1 MFRKD
6 YVMRTLLKVVIAV
19 VVVLVVIAIALP
31 FFVNADRI
39 RPELEKQATQALG
52 RQVTIG
58 NLKLAIFQGG
68 VTAEDLAIAD
78 DPKFSKDPFL
88 TAKSMSIGV
97 DMWAL
102 ILHRQLNVRSFTI
115 HAPKVQLLEAED
127 PATKKN
133 VWNYSSLAQSSS
145 KSGAANEPSST
156 EQTELAVS
164 KFLLDDGELTVK
176 RLGAAKSSVYSKLR
190 LEATDVS
197 MMQSFPFSFSAVPA
211 GGGSLEAKGKIGPMA
226 KDSEQTPL
234 TVDVKVR
241 DLDVAKTGFLQ
252 GSAIKGLL
260 DLDANMN
267 SNGKVADVTAHAT
280 GKKLCLAAGC
290 KAIDTP
296 VGVDLKANYGLA
308 DQIATIKSGVM
319 KVVNSSA
326 ALAGTIDMK
335 GEEPK
340 VAARIDAPSMAVP
353 DIVQVLPA
361 LGVVLPGGTK
371 LEGGTA
377 SLKGTANG
385 AVSKIVANAH
395 VAVLNTTVT
404 GYDLGGQLAMVTK
417 LVGGANS
424 KETQIQELS
433 SDVDYTPAGIAAK
446 NILLI
451 VPSIGRVTGDGT
463 INAANE
469 MNFAM
474 KASVDMS
481 KSAMGVVTA
490 AFGRKNANINVPFH
504 ITGTTSNP
512 HFAPDTGKL
521 LGSTASPVSNAGK
534 GIMQNVGGGLGGLF
548 GKKK

>member
-1 MFRKD
+1 
-6 YVMRTLLKVVIAV
+6 MRTLLKVVIAV
-19 VVVLVVIAIALP
+19 VAILVVVAAVLP

-58 NLKLAIFQGG
+58 KLKLAIFEGG

-78 DPKFSKDPFL
+78 DPKFSKEPFL

-97 DMWAL
+97 DLWAL
-102 ILHRQLNVRSFTI
+102 ILHQKLNVRSFTI
-115 HAPKVQLLEAED
+115 HAPKVQILEAED

-133 VWNYSSLAQSSS
+133 VWNYSTLAKSSTGTASQPSSS
-145 KSGAANEPSST
+145 GQA
-156 EQTELAVS
+156 ELAVS
-164 KFLLDDGELTVK
+164 KFLLDDGELTFT
-176 RLGAAKSSVYSKLR
+176 RMGASKSSVYSKLR

-197 MMQSFPFSFSAVPA
+197 MTQSFPFSFSAVPA
-211 GGGSLEAKGKIGPMA
+211 GGGSLDAKGNIGPIA
-226 KDSEQTPL
+226 QQSEETPL
-234 TVDVKVR
+234 AVDLKVR
-241 DLDVAKTGFLQ
+241 DLNVASTGALQ
-252 GSAIKGLL
+252 GSPIKGLL
-260 DLDANMN
+260 DLDAAMT
-267 SNGKVADVTAHAT
+267 SNGKVAEVTAHAT

-296 VGVDLKANYGLA
+296 VGMDLKATYGLT
-308 DQIATIKSGVM
+308 DQIATIKSGVL

-326 ALAGTIDMK
+326 SLAGTVDMK
-335 GEEPK
+335 GAEPK
-340 VAARIDAPSMAVP
+340 VAAHIDAPSMAVP
-353 DIVQVLPA
+353 DIVQILPA
-361 LGVVLPGGTK
+361 VGVVLPGGTK

-385 AVSKIVANAH
+385 EISKLVADAH

-404 GYDLGGQLAMVTK
+404 GYDLGGRLAMVTK
-417 LVGGANS
+417 LAGVGNM

-433 SDVDYTPAGIAAK
+433 SDVQYTTSGITAK
-446 NILLI
+446 NILLV

-463 INAANE
+463 IDAANQ
-469 MNFAM
+469 MNFEM

-490 AFGRKNANINVPFH
+490 AFGRKNTNLNVPFH
-504 ITGTTSNP
+504 ITGSTSNP
-512 HFAPDTGKL
+512 NFAPETGKL
-521 LGSTASPVSNAGK
+521 LGSAASPVTNTGK
-534 GIMQNVGGGLGGLF
+534 GLVNGVGSSLGGLF